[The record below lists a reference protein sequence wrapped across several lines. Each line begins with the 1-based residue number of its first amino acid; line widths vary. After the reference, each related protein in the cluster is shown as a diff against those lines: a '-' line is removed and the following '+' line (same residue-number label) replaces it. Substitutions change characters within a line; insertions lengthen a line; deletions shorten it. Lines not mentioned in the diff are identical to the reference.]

1 MEKYTF
7 REHEYDVDELDP
19 NCCTHAVMMAHPEW
33 SDEEARKATFQIYHD
48 FCVKWVMWPS
58 RAQEIESVKSCLR
71 DAYVSGMSVSDIEAK
86 RKELA
91 RLEAMTDEEWDKE
104 QEDYLLNGYSD
115 AELLSQAKDAKTREI
130 EAYDTSTSVNGFKLN
145 GNEFWLDKATR
156 VGLMNST
163 EITKAAGQ
171 ETTDLWMGDVK
182 LTIPC
187 DTVIKLLSAIEL
199 YALEC
204 FNTTARHKAEV
215 AELKTVEEV
224 EKYDIK
230 EGYPKQLAINLD
242 GLDRQ

>member
-1 MEKYTF
+1 MTGKWIKDGVFADITMEING
-7 REHEYDVDELDP
+7 R
-19 NCCTHAVMMAHPEW
+19 M
-33 SDEEARKATFQIYHD
+33 
-48 FCVKWVMWPS
+48 
-58 RAQEIESVKSCLR
+58 
-71 DAYVSGMSVSDIEAK
+71 VSNP
-86 RKELA
+86 
-91 RLEAMTDEEWDKE
+91 TDEMLREA
-104 QEDYLLNGYSD
+104 GYVPYVPSD

-130 EAYDTSTSVNGFKLN
+130 EAYDTSTAVNGFKLN

>member
-1 MEKYTF
+1 MEETKKINGLTVLSASEGMMLRNGDSFSETVVLGRYDNEENYTEVSRDEYEAYV
-7 REHEYDVDELDP
+7 REHAAEHVGEGSSP
-19 NCCTHAVMMAHPEW
+19 GT
-33 SDEEARKATFQIYHD
+33 EEPPPLVPT
-48 FCVKWVMWPS
+48 
-58 RAQEIESVKSCLR
+58 L
-71 DAYVSGMSVSDIEAK
+71 
-86 RKELA
+86 
-91 RLEAMTDEEWDKE
+91 
-104 QEDYLLNGYSD
+104 SD
-115 AELLSQAKDAKTREI
+115 AIAGKVAEI
-130 EAYDTSTSVNGFKLN
+130 NAYDTSTSVNGFKLN

-171 ETTDLWMGDVK
+171 ETTDLWMDDVK

-215 AELKTVEEV
+215 RKLKTVEEV

-230 EGYPKQLAINLD
+230 EGYPKQLEVNLD
-242 GLDRQ
+242 GLDR

>member
-1 MEKYTF
+1 MEETKKINGLTVLSASEGMMLRNGDSFSETVVLGRYDKAENYTEVSRDEYEAYV
-7 REHEYDVDELDP
+7 REHAAEHVGEGSSP
-19 NCCTHAVMMAHPEW
+19 GTEETPEPPHPVP
-33 SDEEARKATFQIYHD
+33 T
-48 FCVKWVMWPS
+48 
-58 RAQEIESVKSCLR
+58 L
-71 DAYVSGMSVSDIEAK
+71 
-86 RKELA
+86 
-91 RLEAMTDEEWDKE
+91 
-104 QEDYLLNGYSD
+104 SD
-115 AELLSQAKDAKTREI
+115 AIAGKVAEI
-130 EAYDTSTSVNGFKLN
+130 NAYDTSTSVNGFKLN
-145 GNEFWLDKATR
+145 GNAFWLDKATR

-215 AELKTVEEV
+215 RKLKTVKEV

-230 EGYPKQLAINLD
+230 EGYPKQLEINLD
-242 GLDRQ
+242 GLDR

>member
-1 MEKYTF
+1 MEETKKINGLTVLSASEGMMLRNGDSFSETVVLGRYDKAENYTEVSRDEYEAYV
-7 REHEYDVDELDP
+7 REHAAEHVGEGSSP
-19 NCCTHAVMMAHPEW
+19 GTEETPEPPHLVP
-33 SDEEARKATFQIYHD
+33 T
-48 FCVKWVMWPS
+48 
-58 RAQEIESVKSCLR
+58 L
-71 DAYVSGMSVSDIEAK
+71 
-86 RKELA
+86 
-91 RLEAMTDEEWDKE
+91 
-104 QEDYLLNGYSD
+104 SD
-115 AELLSQAKDAKTREI
+115 AIAGKVAEI
-130 EAYDTSTSVNGFKLN
+130 NAYDTSTSVNGFKLN

-171 ETTDLWMGDVK
+171 ETTDLWMDDVK

-215 AELKTVEEV
+215 RKLKTVEEV

-230 EGYPKQLAINLD
+230 EGYPKQLEISL
-242 GLDRQ
+242 

>member
-1 MEKYTF
+1 MEETKKINGLTVLSASEGMMLRNGDSFSETVVLGRYDKAENYTEVSRDEYEAYV
-7 REHEYDVDELDP
+7 REHAAEHVGEGSSP
-19 NCCTHAVMMAHPEW
+19 GT
-33 SDEEARKATFQIYHD
+33 EEPPHLVPT
-48 FCVKWVMWPS
+48 
-58 RAQEIESVKSCLR
+58 L
-71 DAYVSGMSVSDIEAK
+71 
-86 RKELA
+86 
-91 RLEAMTDEEWDKE
+91 
-104 QEDYLLNGYSD
+104 SD
-115 AELLSQAKDAKTREI
+115 AIAGKVAEI
-130 EAYDTSTSVNGFKLN
+130 NAYDTSTSVNGFKLN

-171 ETTDLWMGDVK
+171 ETTDLWMDDVK

-215 AELKTVEEV
+215 RKLKTVKEV

-230 EGYPKQLAINLD
+230 EGYPKQLEINL
-242 GLDRQ
+242 QQ

>member
-1 MEKYTF
+1 METKNINGLTVLTASDGMMLRNGDSFSETVVLGRYDKAENYT
-7 REHEYDVDELDP
+7 EVSHDEYE
-19 NCCTHAVMMAHPEW
+19 
-33 SDEEARKATFQIYHD
+33 
-48 FCVKWVMWPS
+48 
-58 RAQEIESVKSCLR
+58 
-71 DAYVSGMSVSDIEAK
+71 AYVKEHAAEHVGEGSSSG
-86 RKELA
+86 
-91 RLEAMTDEEWDKE
+91 TEETPE
-104 QEDYLLNGYSD
+104 PPHLVPTLSD
-115 AELLSQAKDAKTREI
+115 AIAGKVAEI
-130 EAYDTSTSVNGFKLN
+130 NAYDTSTSVNGFKLN

-171 ETTDLWMGDVK
+171 ETTDLWMDDVK

-215 AELKTVEEV
+215 RKLKTVEEV

-230 EGYPKQLAINLD
+230 EGYPKQLEINL
-242 GLDRQ
+242 QQ

>member
-1 MEKYTF
+1 MEETKKINGLTVLSASEGMMLRNGDSFSETVVLGRYDKAENYTEVSRDEYEAYV
-7 REHEYDVDELDP
+7 REHAAEHVGEGSSP
-19 NCCTHAVMMAHPEW
+19 GTEEPPHPVP
-33 SDEEARKATFQIYHD
+33 T
-48 FCVKWVMWPS
+48 
-58 RAQEIESVKSCLR
+58 L
-71 DAYVSGMSVSDIEAK
+71 
-86 RKELA
+86 
-91 RLEAMTDEEWDKE
+91 
-104 QEDYLLNGYSD
+104 SD
-115 AELLSQAKDAKTREI
+115 AIAGKVAEI
-130 EAYDTSTSVNGFKLN
+130 NAYDTSTSVNGFKLN

-171 ETTDLWMGDVK
+171 ETTDLWMDDVK

-215 AELKTVEEV
+215 RKLKTVKEV

-230 EGYPKQLAINLD
+230 EGYPKQLEINLD
-242 GLDRQ
+242 GLDR

>member
-1 MEKYTF
+1 MLRNGDSFSETVVLGRYDKVENYTEVSRDKYEAYMK
-7 REHEYDVDELDP
+7 EHAAENDDEGSSSGTED
-19 NCCTHAVMMAHPEW
+19 TPEPPHLVP
-33 SDEEARKATFQIYHD
+33 T
-48 FCVKWVMWPS
+48 
-58 RAQEIESVKSCLR
+58 L
-71 DAYVSGMSVSDIEAK
+71 
-86 RKELA
+86 
-91 RLEAMTDEEWDKE
+91 
-104 QEDYLLNGYSD
+104 SD
-115 AELLSQAKDAKTREI
+115 AIASKVAEI
-130 EAYDTSTSVNGFKLN
+130 NAYDTSTSVNGFKLN

-171 ETTDLWMGDVK
+171 ETTDLWMDDVK

-215 AELKTVEEV
+215 RKLKTVEEV

-230 EGYPKQLAINLD
+230 EGYPKQLEINL
-242 GLDRQ
+242 QQ

>member
-1 MEKYTF
+1 METKNINGLTVLTASEDMMLRNGDSFSETVVLGRYDKVENYTEVSRDEYEAYV
-7 REHEYDVDELDP
+7 REHAAEHGGEGSSSS
-19 NCCTHAVMMAHPEW
+19 T
-33 SDEEARKATFQIYHD
+33 EESPH
-48 FCVKWVMWPS
+48 
-58 RAQEIESVKSCLR
+58 SVPTL
-71 DAYVSGMSVSDIEAK
+71 
-86 RKELA
+86 
-91 RLEAMTDEEWDKE
+91 
-104 QEDYLLNGYSD
+104 SD
-115 AELLSQAKDAKTREI
+115 AIASKVAEI
-130 EAYDTSTSVNGFKLN
+130 NAYDTSTSVNGFKLN

-215 AELKTVEEV
+215 RKLKTVEEV

-230 EGYPKQLAINLD
+230 EGYPKQLEINLD
-242 GLDRQ
+242 GLDR

>member
-1 MEKYTF
+1 MEETKKINGLTVLSASEGMMLRNGDSFSETVVLGRYDKAENYTEVSRDEYEAYV
-7 REHEYDVDELDP
+7 REHAAEHVGEGSSP
-19 NCCTHAVMMAHPEW
+19 GTEEPPHPVP
-33 SDEEARKATFQIYHD
+33 T
-48 FCVKWVMWPS
+48 
-58 RAQEIESVKSCLR
+58 L
-71 DAYVSGMSVSDIEAK
+71 
-86 RKELA
+86 
-91 RLEAMTDEEWDKE
+91 
-104 QEDYLLNGYSD
+104 SD
-115 AELLSQAKDAKTREI
+115 AIAGKMAEI
-130 EAYDTSTSVNGFKLN
+130 NAYDTSTSVNGFKLN

-171 ETTDLWMGDVK
+171 ETTDLWMDDVK

-215 AELKTVEEV
+215 RKLKTVKEV

-230 EGYPKQLAINLD
+230 EGYPKQLEINL
-242 GLDRQ
+242 QQ

>member
-1 MEKYTF
+1 METKNINGLTILIASEGMMLRNGDSFSETVVLGRYDKVENYTEVS
-7 REHEYDVDELDP
+7 RDEYEAYMKEHAAEHVGEGSSSG
-19 NCCTHAVMMAHPEW
+19 TEETPEPPHLVP
-33 SDEEARKATFQIYHD
+33 T
-48 FCVKWVMWPS
+48 
-58 RAQEIESVKSCLR
+58 L
-71 DAYVSGMSVSDIEAK
+71 
-86 RKELA
+86 
-91 RLEAMTDEEWDKE
+91 
-104 QEDYLLNGYSD
+104 SD
-115 AELLSQAKDAKTREI
+115 AIAGKVAEI
-130 EAYDTSTSVNGFKLN
+130 NAYDTSTSVNGFKLN

-215 AELKTVEEV
+215 RKLKTVEEV

-230 EGYPKQLAINLD
+230 EGYPKQLEINL
-242 GLDRQ
+242 QQ

>member
-1 MEKYTF
+1 MEETKKINGLTVLSASEGMMLRNGDSFSETVVLGRYDKAENYTEVSRDEYEAYV
-7 REHEYDVDELDP
+7 REHAAEHVGEGSSP
-19 NCCTHAVMMAHPEW
+19 GTEETPEPPHLVP
-33 SDEEARKATFQIYHD
+33 T
-48 FCVKWVMWPS
+48 
-58 RAQEIESVKSCLR
+58 L
-71 DAYVSGMSVSDIEAK
+71 
-86 RKELA
+86 
-91 RLEAMTDEEWDKE
+91 
-104 QEDYLLNGYSD
+104 SD
-115 AELLSQAKDAKTREI
+115 AIAGKVAEI
-130 EAYDTSTSVNGFKLN
+130 NAYDTSTSVNGFKLN

-171 ETTDLWMGDVK
+171 ETTDLWMDDVK

-215 AELKTVEEV
+215 RKLKTVEEV

-242 GLDRQ
+242 GLDR

>member
-1 MEKYTF
+1 METKKINGLTVLSASEGMMLRNGDSFSETVVLGKYDKAENYTEVS
-7 REHEYDVDELDP
+7 RDEYEAYMKEHAAENDDDGSSSGTEE
-19 NCCTHAVMMAHPEW
+19 TPEPPHLVP
-33 SDEEARKATFQIYHD
+33 T
-48 FCVKWVMWPS
+48 
-58 RAQEIESVKSCLR
+58 L
-71 DAYVSGMSVSDIEAK
+71 
-86 RKELA
+86 
-91 RLEAMTDEEWDKE
+91 
-104 QEDYLLNGYSD
+104 SD
-115 AELLSQAKDAKTREI
+115 AIAGKVAEI
-130 EAYDTSTSVNGFKLN
+130 NAYDTSTSVNGFKLN

-171 ETTDLWMGDVK
+171 ETTDLWMDDVK

-230 EGYPKQLAINLD
+230 EGYPKQLEINL
-242 GLDRQ
+242 QQ

>member
-1 MEKYTF
+1 MEETKKINGLTVLSASEGMMLRNGNSFSETVVLGRYDKAENYTEVSRDEYEAYV
-7 REHEYDVDELDP
+7 REHAAEHVGEGSSSG
-19 NCCTHAVMMAHPEW
+19 T
-33 SDEEARKATFQIYHD
+33 EEPPHLVPT
-48 FCVKWVMWPS
+48 
-58 RAQEIESVKSCLR
+58 L
-71 DAYVSGMSVSDIEAK
+71 
-86 RKELA
+86 
-91 RLEAMTDEEWDKE
+91 
-104 QEDYLLNGYSD
+104 SD
-115 AELLSQAKDAKTREI
+115 AIAGKVAEI
-130 EAYDTSTSVNGFKLN
+130 NAYDTSTSVNGFKLN

-171 ETTDLWMGDVK
+171 ETTDLWMDDVK

-215 AELKTVEEV
+215 RKLKTVEEV

-230 EGYPKQLAINLD
+230 EGYPKQLEINLD
-242 GLDRQ
+242 GLDR

>member
-1 MEKYTF
+1 MEKINFIKTF
-7 REHEYDVDELDP
+7 IPQGDFKEKYEHGGMMVRHLAAVLDEKMGAYECYECTVPIGEYDEG
-19 NCCTHAVMMAHPEW
+19 EIQ
-33 SDEEARKATFQIYHD
+33 KAFAE
-48 FCVKWVMWPS
+48 F
-58 RAQEIESVKSCLR
+58 SVKM
-71 DAYVSGMSVSDIEAK
+71 DALK
-86 RKELA
+86 LK
-91 RLEAMTDEEWDKE
+91 
-104 QEDYLLNGYSD
+104 
-115 AELLSQAKDAKTREI
+115 QAKVDKIAEI
-130 EAYDTSTSVNGFKLN
+130 AAYDTSSSVNGFILN
-145 GNEFWLDKATR
+145 GLLVWLDKATR

-230 EGYPKQLAINLD
+230 EGYPKQLEINL
-242 GLDRQ
+242 QQ